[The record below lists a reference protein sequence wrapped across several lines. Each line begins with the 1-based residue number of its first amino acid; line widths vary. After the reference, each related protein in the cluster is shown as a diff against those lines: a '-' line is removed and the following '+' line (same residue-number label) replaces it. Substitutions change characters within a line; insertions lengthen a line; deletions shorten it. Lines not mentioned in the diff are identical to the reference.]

1 MSCEKYD
8 FNLNTIYREMLYLLS
23 GQEENLTP
31 FGGDLDFSAF
41 YKLNTTEKID
51 LVNECLKKFIIG
63 KLKQYVK
70 ELDYAELET
79 KKIPELVKILAKYV
93 SNPEDLWPLCHYL
106 LGMIS
111 DLKGTVYTIWGE
123 DEDKLK
129 DNILL
134 DLDKKE
140 IHIHLSTGPIE
151 VFNMVHEYL
160 FCPDFID
167 RGQVLERISLPN

>member
-23 GQEENLTP
+23 NQESDFET
-31 FGGDLDFSAF
+31 DLDFSAF
-41 YKLNTTEKID
+41 YKLNTSEKIE
-51 LVNECLKKFIIG
+51 LVNECLKKFIIS
-63 KLKQYVK
+63 KLKKYVVD
-70 ELDYAELET
+70 LDYAELET
-79 KKIPELVKILAKYV
+79 KKIPELVKILAQYV
-93 SNPEDLWPLCHYL
+93 LNSEDLWVLCHYL

-111 DLKGTVYTIWGE
+111 DLKGTVFTIWGE
-123 DEDKLK
+123 DDDRLK

-140 IHIHLSTGPIE
+140 IHIHLATAPIE
-151 VFNMVHEYL
+151 VFNMIHDYL

-167 RGQVLERISLPN
+167 RGQVLERKSLPN